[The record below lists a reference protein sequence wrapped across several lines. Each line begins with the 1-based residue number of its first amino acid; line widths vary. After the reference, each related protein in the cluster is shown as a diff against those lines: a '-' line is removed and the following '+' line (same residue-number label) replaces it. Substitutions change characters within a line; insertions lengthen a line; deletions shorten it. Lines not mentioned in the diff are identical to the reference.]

1 MFLALR
7 DLRFAT
13 GRFALMGAVVALISL
28 LLVML
33 TGLTAGLGGQN
44 TGALDRLQSQGVQRL
59 AFGGAA
65 GQDPTA
71 NLTQSEV
78 TAAEAKAWTDTAGV
92 ASAEPVGLAQGR
104 AVGLAHAPAP
114 AAAPAPAPEP
124 APEGSGGAGSADV
137 PARVDTTGIPT
148 TGVASVALLGV
159 DPATAD
165 APAGLKEG
173 ETVLGQA
180 AADELRVQAGDSVEF
195 SGTVVR
201 VAAIEPTE
209 YYSHTPV
216 VWLSLKDWQAAAHAP
231 ADTEGTVLA
240 VRFAAGADASA
251 VAASADAAAR
261 TVSATVPDA
270 YAALPAYSSENGS
283 LMTMQGFL
291 YGISALVVIAF
302 LSLWT
307 VQRTREIAVLKA
319 LGGSTGWVLRD
330 ALTQAGVV
338 LLIGVG
344 LGTAAAFGLGM
355 LAAQA
360 VPFTVDA
367 ATVLIPAA
375 GILALGMLGA
385 ALAVAR
391 TVRIDPLLAL
401 GGT

>member
-44 TGALDRLQSQGVQRL
+44 TGALDRLEAQGVQRL

-65 GQDPTA
+65 GQDPTE
-71 NLTQSEV
+71 NFTQSEV
-78 TAAEAKAWTDTAGV
+78 TADEADAWRSTDGV

-104 AVGLAHAPAP
+104 AVGLEH
-114 AAAPAPAPEP
+114 APEP
-124 APEGSGGAGSADV
+124 AQDAAGSAGSADAPV
-137 PARVDTTGIPT
+137 RVDTSGIPT
-148 TGVASVALLGV
+148 TGVASVALLGIA
-159 DPATAD
+159 PGAAD
-165 APAGLKEG
+165 APTGLKDG
-173 ETVLGQA
+173 EAVLGQA
-180 AADELRVQAGDSVEF
+180 AADDLHAQVGDSIEL
-195 SGTVVR
+195 SGTVVT
-201 VAAIEPTE
+201 VSAIEPTE

-216 VWLSLKDWQAAAHAP
+216 VWLSLKDWKAAAHAP
-231 ADTEGTVLA
+231 ADTEGTALA
-240 VRFAAGADASA
+240 VRFAEDADEEA
-251 VAASADAAAR
+251 VAAAADGAAR
-261 TVSATVPDA
+261 TVSATVPDS

-302 LSLWT
+302 LSIWT

-338 LLIGVG
+338 LLVGVG
-344 LGTAAAFGLGM
+344 AGTAAAFGLGL
-355 LAAQA
+355 LASQA

-367 ATVLIPAA
+367 ATVLVPAA
-375 GILALGMLGA
+375 GVLALGMLGA

-391 TVRIDPLLAL
+391 TVRIDPLVAL
-401 GGT
+401 GGN

>member
-13 GRFALMGAVVALISL
+13 GRFALMGAVVALISV

-44 TGALDRLQSQGVQRL
+44 TGALDRLASQGVQRL

-71 NLTQSEV
+71 DFTQSEV
-78 TAAEAKAWTDTAGV
+78 TAAEAKAWQDTAGV
-92 ASAEPVGLAQGR
+92 ASAEPVGMAQGR
-104 AVGLAHAPAP
+104 AVGLEHAPAP
-114 AAAPAPAPEP
+114 ASSPAP
-124 APEGSGGAGSADV
+124 GA
-137 PARVDTTGIPT
+137 PARVDTAGIPT

-159 DPATAD
+159 APGAPD
-165 APAGLKEG
+165 APAGLADGKA
-173 ETVLGQA
+173 VLGQA
-180 AADELRVQAGDSVEF
+180 AADQLHAGVGDSVEI
-195 SGTVVR
+195 SGTVVT
-201 VAAIEPTE
+201 VAAVEPTE

-216 VWLSLKDWQAAAHAP
+216 MWLSQADWRSAAHAG
-231 ADTEGTVLA
+231 DGVLGTALA
-240 VRFAAGADASA
+240 VRFAGGADQDA
-251 VAASADAAAR
+251 VTASADAAAR
-261 TVSATVPDA
+261 TVSATVPDS

-302 LSLWT
+302 LSIWT

-330 ALTQAGVV
+330 ALTQAGAV
-338 LLIGVG
+338 LLIGVAA
-344 LGTAAAFGLGM
+344 GTAAAFGLGL

-375 GILALGMLGA
+375 GTFALGMLGA

-391 TVRIDPLLAL
+391 TVRIDPLVAL
-401 GGT
+401 GGN

>member
-44 TGALDRLQSQGVQRL
+44 TGALDRLESQGVQRL

-65 GQDPTA
+65 GQDPA
-71 NLTQSEV
+71 VDVSRAEV
-78 TAAEAKAWTDTAGV
+78 TAAQADAWRATNQV
-92 ASAEPVGLAQGR
+92 ASAEPIGLAQGR
-104 AVGLAHAPAP
+104 AVGLAHAPEP
-114 AAAPAPAPEP
+114 AASSDA
-124 APEGSGGAGSADV
+124 SA
-137 PARVDTTGIPT
+137 PARVDTSGIPT
-148 TGVASVALLGV
+148 TGVASVALVGV
-159 DPATAD
+159 DPDSAD
-165 APAGLKEG
+165 APAGLQDG
-173 ETVLGQA
+173 EVVLGEA
-180 AADELRVQAGDSVEF
+180 AAQDLDASVGSVLEL
-195 SGTVVR
+195 SGTVVT

-216 VWLSLKDWQAAAHAP
+216 LWLSLQDWRAAAHAP
-231 ADTEGTVLA
+231 ADTEGTALA
-240 VRFAAGADASA
+240 VRFTPDADQNA
-251 VAASADAAAR
+251 VAAAADADAH
-261 TVSATVPDA
+261 TVSATVPDS

-291 YGISALVVIAF
+291 YAISALVVIAF
-302 LSLWT
+302 LSIWT

-319 LGGSTGWVLRD
+319 LGGSTGWVLKD

-338 LLIGVG
+338 LLVGVAI
-344 LGTAAAFGLGM
+344 GTAAAFGLGL

-367 ATVLIPAA
+367 ATVLVPAA
-375 GILALGMLGA
+375 GVFVLGMLGA

-391 TVRIDPLLAL
+391 TVRVDPLVAL
-401 GGT
+401 GGN